1 MDSNSR
7 VDRKSRES
15 VRETDVQAMSFFQAE
30 APAVFWHMGLL
41 LNQVGAAKQ
50 KKKRHLFVV

>member
-50 KKKRHLFVV
+50 KKKGTYF